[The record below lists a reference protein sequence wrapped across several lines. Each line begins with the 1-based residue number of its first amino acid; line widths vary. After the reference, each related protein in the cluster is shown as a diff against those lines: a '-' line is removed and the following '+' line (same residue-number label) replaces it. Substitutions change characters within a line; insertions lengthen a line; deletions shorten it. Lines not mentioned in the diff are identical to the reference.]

1 MTETELKCIIDEEAY
16 ERVKKTFEWESS
28 FEQENNYYTD
38 HGGVL
43 NKNHIMVRVR
53 VADGVSKLQVKLDK
67 TNRSPLQVCEE
78 YEYDIDGVPETLD
91 EETAYKLTQMHVGE
105 LYRLGS
111 SVTKRYILHRGKT
124 ELCLDKTTYFGKTDY
139 EVEAE
144 YVDAVSGELIER
156 LSSLGVKFNQK
167 SIPKYSRFL
176 KEFKKHV

>member
-1 MTETELKCIIDEEAY
+1 MTETELKRIVDLKTY
-16 ERVKKTFEWESS
+16 ERVKKAFEWESS

-38 HGGVL
+38 HDGVL

-53 VADGVSKLQVKLDK
+53 VVNGVSRLQVKLDK
-67 TNRSPLQVCEE
+67 ANRSPLQICEE
-78 YEYDIDGVPETLD
+78 YEYDIDGIPETLD
-91 EETAYKLTQMHVGE
+91 AETAYKLTNMHVGE

-111 SVTKRYILHRGKT
+111 SVTTRYLLHRGKT

-144 YVDAVSGELIER
+144 YVDAISSEIVDR
-156 LSSLGVKFNQK
+156 LTALGVKFNQK

-176 KEFKKHV
+176 KEFKKQL